1 MSFKINKQNKIR
13 KDVCVSL
20 FSCVCQ
26 DRRGRGESSPTQ
38 SDGIHSEYTRSTFS
52 NRHFFIY
59 IPSFLISKYTND
71 RKDVKNHTHK
81 AILWSFVDVTSLYH
95 SLLISQF
102 LKGKI
107 SQEQINRRKP
117 SKQSNLQIIQ
127 IIICINSPHINVK
140 QLIKW
145 NLHNDLSHP
154 DQ

>member
-1 MSFKINKQNKIR
+1 MCVWACSR
-13 KDVCVSL
+13 VCVRTAEVGENPLLLRVMEYTLNTLAPRSPTDIFLYIYLL
-20 FSCVCQ
+20 FSFLSTQ
-26 DRRGRGESSPTQ
+26 MIGRM
-38 SDGIHSEYTRSTFS
+38 
-52 NRHFFIY
+52 
-59 IPSFLISKYTND
+59 SKT
-71 RKDVKNHTHK
+71 HTHK

-154 DQ
+154 DQSQLCA